1 MIILSIFSPLSYH
14 KPSFTRFLH
23 IITTGNL
30 EARGELAQG
39 LVGVQKV
46 HPRATRRSRV
56 CAAGSAGSLLSPDL
70 TPSVFPSGQRVRG
83 ACWWNSLCAVLEGS
97 QPRLHNATPRGSAG
111 TEGPCATPA
120 LSPTLPCAPSSPSVV
135 DSQARGKH
143 GASSGSWRQQRLHKG
158 SGPQQEAA
166 VPSLTRFSCR

>member
-83 ACWWNSLCAVLEGS
+83 ARWWNSLCAVLEGS

-120 LSPTLPCAPSSPSVV
+120 LSPTLPCAPSSPPLLT
-135 DSQARGKH
+135 ARPEENTGLPPAP
-143 GASSGSWRQQRLHKG
+143 GGSSAFTKAP
-158 SGPQQEAA
+158 GPSRK
-166 VPSLTRFSCR
+166 PRSLP